1 MKKLKLRDIHDIF
14 VDSVNRLDGEI
25 LNKLKEIKL
34 DYQQNI
40 IEEKIKLL
48 IEICNGEGLDVDK
61 IKSKYLKPKE
71 INLIIPDDVKDE
83 TETEENIMDKIELNG
98 KQYYYENKERG
109 IVYDMSSKPVGIYK
123 NGSIILE

>member
-14 VDSVNRLDGEI
+14 VDSVNRLDNDI
-25 LNKLKEIKL
+25 LSKLKEIKL
-34 DYQQNI
+34 DYQQNL

-48 IEICNGEGLDVDK
+48 VEICNGEGLDIDN

-71 INLIIPDDVKDE
+71 ISLIISDDVKDE

-123 NGSIILE
+123 NGSILLE